1 MHPNLCLTLTF
12 LEISNKLKSDT
23 LSLSDFSQC
32 THAHTDTRIVGH
44 MAPSTSIDTI
54 CINRNTKSELTVLK
68 IVSGSGAERK
78 IFILS
83 LWRVE
88 CLNECQI
95 KLIN

>member
-1 MHPNLCLTLTF
+1 M
-12 LEISNKLKSDT
+12 LKSAC
-23 LSLSDFSQC
+23 LSLISLS
-32 THAHTDTRIVGH
+32 AHTHRDTRIVGH

-54 CINRNTKSELTVLK
+54 CINRNTKSELTALK
-68 IVSGSGAERK
+68 IVWGSGAEIK